1 MDKIVEILQG
11 PQGPLIAAGALLA
24 AALAGGLFFLKV
36 RAIVAVGRIA
46 RRSRRGRKLEGRAAK
61 LLSAKGY
68 CVLGEQVPAEVR
80 LRIDGAE
87 RRSTI
92 HVDFIARKGGRLFAA
107 DSKSGLAALSP
118 GRAEVRRQLLEYC
131 LAFGCDG
138 GLLVDME
145 KSRVREVDF
154 GTMLVGRAGL
164 GAAGAFF
171 LALLAGLAGAVVGWA
186 FI

>member
-11 PQGPLIAAGALLA
+11 PRGPLIAAGALLA
-24 AALAGGLFFLKV
+24 AAFMGGVIFLKV
-36 RAIVAVGRIA
+36 RAVVAVARIA
-46 RRSRRGRKLEGRAAK
+46 RRSRRGKKLEGKAAK

-68 CVLGEQVPAEVR
+68 TVLGEQVPAEIR

-87 RRSTI
+87 TRSTI
-92 HVDFIARKGGRLFAA
+92 HVDFVARKGGRLFAA
-107 DSKSGLAALSP
+107 DSKSGAAVESP

-145 KSRVREVDF
+145 NRRVREVDL
-154 GTMLVGRAGL
+154 GSLLTGRAGR
-164 GAAGAFF
+164 GAAGGFF
-171 LALLAGLAGAVVGWA
+171 LTLCAGLIGVAVGWA
-186 FI
+186 FF

>member
-11 PQGPLIAAGALLA
+11 PRGPLIAAGVLLA
-24 AALAGGLFFLKV
+24 AALIGGLVFLKV

-46 RRSRRGRKLEGRAAK
+46 RRSRRGKKLEGQAAR

-68 CVLGEQVPAEVR
+68 SVLGEQVPAEIR

-87 RRSTI
+87 TRSTI

-107 DSKSGLAALSP
+107 DSKSGAAVESP

-145 KSRVREVDF
+145 NRRVREVDF
-154 GTMLVGRAGL
+154 GTMLAARGGL
-164 GAAGAFF
+164 GAAGALC
-171 LALLAGLAGAVVGWA
+171 LALCAGLVGVAVGWT
-186 FI
+186 FF